1 MPTRLTRCRRNHADR
16 LTWPAASLSSRTCSV
31 PSASATSSLRLPVSM
46 PAHSMLGLAIFLDPP
61 LDANPGFLQPSGSDE
76 EPIAIVLRPTALE
89 APMGNDPTTGG
100 PARVATWAGPFLT
113 ERSQSIGSS

>member
-1 MPTRLTRCRRNHADR
+1 MPTRLTRCRRNHRAR
-16 LTWPAASLSSRTCSV
+16 LRWPAGELSTCSRSL
-31 PSASATSSLRLPVSM
+31 PPTSDASSWRLPVSM